1 MDEIDL
7 NIIKELKKNAEI
19 PFLKIAKQLGV
30 SPKTIH
36 ARYKKMKEKGIIA
49 HSTISIDISKI
60 GYQGKAYLMIT
71 NAPNQDPD
79 LTINAINQ
87 MQDIFLVAEIL
98 GEFDVLAIT
107 LVRDV
112 ESFAKLV
119 QEVKALPSVSQVDF
133 VIATDKSFPVDEKY
147 DKLPLQLPKP

>member
-1 MDEIDL
+1 MDKVDL
-7 NIIKELKKNAEI
+7 NIVKELKKSAEM

-30 SPKTIH
+30 SPKTIQT
-36 ARYKKMKEKGIIA
+36 RYKKMKEKGIIH

-71 NAPNQDPD
+71 NAPNQDPN
-79 LTINAINQ
+79 LTINALNQ
-87 MQDIFLVAEIL
+87 MQDVFLVAETL

-119 QEVKALPSVSQVDF
+119 QDVKALPSVSQINF
-133 VIATDKSFPVDEKY
+133 VIVTDKSFPVDKSY
-147 DKLPLQLPKP
+147 DRLPLKLPKP